1 MIALGVFLVLLA
13 LHPLTT
19 YPLSLLLW
27 RQIKPAPPRRGPPT
41 RPPISFLCCAH
52 NEAAVIAEKAE
63 NSIRLIDG
71 YSGSAEVLFF
81 LDACDDGTAEALAP
95 YRNRITIIES
105 EESVGKSVGMSRLVE
120 ASTGEIL
127 VFTDANTMVDPS
139 AFEAFADEFSDPDV
153 GCVCSHL
160 SIINE
165 NASETA
171 QVNGAYWRLEE
182 LIKRL
187 ESATGSTVSADG
199 ALFAIRR
206 GFYAPTPPAI
216 IDDMHTSMSALLA
229 GARVIVSQTV
239 QAEERTATR
248 RDDEFRRKVRIA
260 CRAFNCYRYLAGRLH
275 RSGAEINY
283 KFYSHK
289 VLRWLS
295 LPIGAAGGA
304 CLLTGLLLHGQLALA
319 ATLFIAGAGA
329 LGLGALGLK
338 PFSALFEV
346 VLAHCAVT
354 LGVIESLRGRVY
366 QTWVPATSG
375 R

>member
-1 MIALGVFLVLLA
+1 MIVLGVVLVLLA

-19 YPLSLLLW
+19 YPLSLLVW
-27 RQIKPAPPRRGPPT
+27 RQVKPAPVGRGPTT
-41 RPPISFLCCAH
+41 RPAISFLCCAH
-52 NEAAVIAEKAE
+52 NEAAVITEKAE

-95 YRNRITIIES
+95 YRNRITIVES
-105 EESVGKSVGMSRLVE
+105 ADSVGKSVGMSRLV
-120 ASTGEIL
+120 AAATGEIL
-127 VFTDANTMVDPS
+127 VFTDANTMIDAG
-139 AFEAFADEFSDPDV
+139 AFEAFADEFSDPAV

-160 SIINE
+160 SITNE
-165 NASETA
+165 DASETA

-206 GFYAPTPPAI
+206 EFYAPTPPAI
-216 IDDMHTSMSALLA
+216 IDDMYTSMSALLA
-229 GARVIVSQTV
+229 GARVIVSKTV

-260 CRAFNCYRYLAGRLH
+260 CRAFNCYRYLARRLH

-295 LPIGAAGGA
+295 LPIGLAGVA
-304 CLLTGLLLHGQLALA
+304 FLLLGLLLSHQAALA
-319 ATLFIAGAGA
+319 AALFIIGAGSLL
-329 LGLGALGLK
+329 LGWLRLK
-338 PFSALFEV
+338 PFSAVFEV
-346 VLAHCAVT
+346 FLAHWAVT
-354 LGVIESLRGRVY
+354 LGVIDSLRGRVY
-366 QTWVPATSG
+366 QTWVPAISG